1 MWLCRQCH
9 VAKRTIKSSFKEA
22 LYTAND
28 ATSAQ
33 WKHLKT
39 EHKLDKD
46 GNEIIRPFKRLRT
59 LDNWTGAGNSEAKA
73 IANSTAAAFNQHHFK
88 ALLYDWIIHD
98 NISFNQLESKR
109 LHRLFVYLQPRCE
122 QVISSKPTIS
132 RTVATLYDKCLG
144 AVTETLKDALTKI
157 SLSFDLW
164 TSNNKLAVLG
174 LCAHFINIDGQLVT
188 SLLALPRQKGRHTG
202 LAIADS
208 VSAIISEYDL
218 TDKIGWFTT
227 DNASANQRCMNALAS
242 EYRFDCK
249 ERWIR
254 CAGHIFNLVGQAAL
268 LGLDDEA
275 FAKEV
280 TSTNCKE
287 LELL

>member
-1 MWLCRQCH
+1 M
-9 VAKRTIKSSFKEA
+9 
-22 LYTAND
+22 
-28 ATSAQ
+28 
-33 WKHLKT
+33 KT
-39 EHKLDKD
+39 KHKLDKD

-59 LDNWTGAGNSEAKA
+59 LDNWTGASNSKAEA
-73 IANSTAAAFNQHHFK
+73 IANSTAAAFDQHHFK

-109 LHRLFVYLQPRCE
+109 LRRLFVYLQPCCKR
-122 QVISSKPTIS
+122 VISSKPTVS

-144 AVTETLKDALTKI
+144 AVTKTLKGALTKI

-174 LCAHFINIDGQLVT
+174 LCAHFININGQPVT

-208 VSAIISEYDL
+208 VSAIISEYNL

-227 DNASANQRCMNALAS
+227 DNASANQRCMDALAS

-249 ERWIR
+249 ER
-254 CAGHIFNLVGQAAL
+254 
-268 LGLDDEA
+268 
-275 FAKEV
+275 
-280 TSTNCKE
+280 
-287 LELL
+287 